1 MVAKTP
7 EEEAVLSP
15 RTKYTQ
21 GSASW
26 LVNLL

>member
-21 GSASW
+21 GSAS
-26 LVNLL
+26 